1 MGYQEGEKMAF
12 QLENKDSRDLDSERI
27 FFEDLS
33 PDAQEKALTI
43 KGITDYRD
51 ANWDIMPLV
60 YYYEPISNLSQSE
73 IDDEALA
80 FIKNI

>member
-1 MGYQEGEKMAF
+1 MAF

-33 PDAQEKALTI
+33 PEAQKKALALQ
-43 KGITDYRD
+43 GIADYRD

-73 IDDEALA
+73 IDDEALY
-80 FIKNI
+80 FLKNIV

>member
-1 MGYQEGEKMAF
+1 MAYV
-12 QLENKDSRDLDSERI
+12 LDGSSNRDLDSERI

-33 PDAQEKALTI
+33 PEAQKKALAF
-43 KGITDYRD
+43 KGISDYRE

-60 YYYEPISNLSQSE
+60 YYYEPICNLSQDE

-80 FIKNI
+80 FVK

>member
-1 MGYQEGEKMAF
+1 MAF
-12 QLENKDSRDLDSERI
+12 MLDGSSNRDLDSERI

-33 PDAQEKALTI
+33 PGAQKKALAL
-43 KGITDYRD
+43 KGISDYRE

-60 YYYEPISNLSQSE
+60 YYYEPICNLSQDE

-80 FIKNI
+80 FVK

>member
-1 MGYQEGEKMAF
+1 MAF
-12 QLENKDSRDLDSERI
+12 RLEGKDSRDLDSERI

-33 PDAQEKALTI
+33 PEAQKKALAL
-43 KGITDYRD
+43 KGIDDYREE
-51 ANWDIMPLV
+51 NWDIMPLV